1 MEKMQEKKIRKYA
14 ALMAELG
21 LTGLEINENGTTV
34 RLERSL
40 SQSLSPSP
48 EPPSPPPLPVK
59 SQEEG
64 CAIYSPLVGVFYAAP
79 AEDAAPFVQVGD
91 AVKKGDVL
99 CIIEAMKLMN
109 EIIAEEDGVISEI
122 SVVNNQVVD
131 YGQRL
136 FRLKKESCHEPGRN

>member
-14 ALMAELG
+14 ALMTELG
-21 LTGLEINENGTTV
+21 LTGLEISENGCMV
-34 RLERSL
+34 RLERNL
-40 SQSLSPSP
+40 SGSISISQQPALPTAPAESP
-48 EPPSPPPLPVK
+48 E
-59 SQEEG
+59 EDH
-64 CAIYSPLVGVFYAAP
+64 AIYSPLVGVFYAAP

-109 EIIAEEDGVISEI
+109 EITAEEDGVITEI
-122 SVVNNQVVD
+122 SVANNQVVD

-136 FRLKKESCHEPGRN
+136 FRFKKE